1 VEIAEGCPKPGASEN
16 SPSGM
21 RISLRIPFS
30 LSFIFFEK
38 MISPAQ
44 MVASAVLGA
53 FIGYFTNAV
62 AIKSLFRP
70 LRPRWYSLGW
80 QGVIPRNRSKL
91 ANNISRVVGRDLL
104 NPDYLAKQI
113 QGPALQENLQAF
125 VGARLEQVLGLSL
138 ADLFARLPASWQEE
152 GLEDWV
158 RRALEGLADWSEGEQ
173 ALEIKGRLLDGPEER
188 LRGLELESL
197 LEPAQAEALVG
208 ELSKVL
214 ARDETRAQLTRVL
227 HDQLEEY
234 LSAETPL
241 EEIVPAELRGML
253 HDKLR
258 EEVPAVMRR
267 LASWLAAPENVEH
280 MSRRVLAAMESYV
293 EGEGWL
299 MGELGL
305 RLFGDQ
311 IQGAIVDRIPQVAY
325 DYLHS
330 METRRKIEAQLVSS
344 INSFLRRPLREVTGR
359 RRALLAEKGSFV
371 AAAWIT
377 SEEMQERLGRFLLDE
392 YQQRAGRQL
401 GELLPERFWG
411 EARGRLLGVM
421 RLSRESTAAWGK
433 PLSGWLRE
441 KARGSRTE
449 LRQWAGLSAE
459 DEDGL
464 SGFVRERATE
474 MLRTEVPLLVDQLDI
489 ERIVHDKIMDFDLL
503 KVERMIKDIISE
515 QLRYINLLGGV
526 LGGLVGL
533 LLPFLNAYL
542 RTVGF

>member
-1 VEIAEGCPKPGASEN
+1 
-16 SPSGM
+16 M
-21 RISLRIPFS
+21 RISLWILLP
-30 LSFIFFEK
+30 LSFAFSED

-80 QGVIPRNRSKL
+80 QGVIPRNRNKL
-91 ANNISRVVGRDLL
+91 ADNISRVVGRDLL
-104 NPDYLAKQI
+104 NPDYLAAQI
-113 QGPALQENLQAF
+113 QRPALQENLQSF
-125 VGARLEQVLGLSL
+125 IGARLEQVLGLSL
-138 ADLFARLPASWQEE
+138 ADLFARLPAGWQED

-158 RRALEGLADWSEGEQ
+158 RRALEGLVDWSEGEQ
-173 ALEIKGRLLDGPEER
+173 ALEIKNRLLEGLEEH
-188 LRGLELESL
+188 LRELELESL
-197 LEPAQAEALVG
+197 LKPAQAEALVG
-208 ELSKVL
+208 ELGKVL
-214 ARDETRAQLTRVL
+214 AREETREQLTRML
-227 HDQLEEY
+227 REQLESY
-234 LSAETPL
+234 LSADTPL

-258 EEVPAVMRR
+258 GEVPAVMRR

-280 MSRRVLAAMESYV
+280 VSRRVLAALEVYV
-293 EGEGWL
+293 EREGSMMGGLVL
-299 MGELGL
+299 MW
-305 RLFGDQ
+305 FGDQ
-311 IQGAIVDRIPQVAY
+311 IRDAIVDRIPQVAY

-330 METRRKIEAQLVSS
+330 VETRHKIEGQLVGV
-344 INSFLRRPLREVTGR
+344 INGFLRRPLSEVTGQHR
-359 RRALLAEKGSFV
+359 EALVEKIGAV
-371 AAAWIT
+371 AANWIT

-392 YQQRAGRQL
+392 YRQRADRQL

-411 EARGRLLGVM
+411 EARARLLGVM
-421 RLSRESTAAWGK
+421 RLPRESGAGWSR
-433 PLSGWLRE
+433 PLSDWLRE
-441 KARGSRTE
+441 KARQSRTE
-449 LRQWAGLSAE
+449 LRQWAGLSAG

-533 LLPFLNAYL
+533 MLPFLNAYL